1 MTTTEVKL
9 TARQKAA
16 KAAVEELKVK
26 FDQAVLGLES
36 EDKWVEYIETVAQ
49 FGSQYSWGNQLLIL
63 IGGHIRGFKPTLVKS
78 FGAWELL
85 AKHEPGCPG
94 KPKKVKGKKQ
104 EKCGCDLN
112 LPQRPEGLDKD
123 AEFGL
128 PIWRPFKRKLSKEEC
143 DRREKED
150 GKKIARDEK
159 GRSLHAQLVGWGI
172 ARVFDVSQLKRP
184 HEVEVPEPLSV
195 HRRVRRHTTAGQ
207 PVLLTGEDTTGALND
222 VIALL
227 QAEGL
232 TVEYVE
238 RHTIDGANGMT
249 NGVWVKVAN
258 DLEPAA
264 QVKTLIHEWA
274 HNLLGHVK
282 PGYNYTEHR
291 GQAETEAES
300 VAHVVC
306 GALGLDTSQ
315 YSAPYVQGWS
325 KGDIRIIEKAA
336 KAVVKT
342 AVHMLTALDPG
353 MAVDEE
359 TEGAEDIEIASLA
372 DVAA

>member
-1 MTTTEVKL
+1 MSETEVKL

-26 FDQAVLGLES
+26 FDEAVLGLEN
-36 EDKWVEYIETVAQ
+36 EDNWVEYIETIAQ
-49 FGSQYSWGNQLLIL
+49 FGSQYSWGNQILLL

-78 FGAWELL
+78 FNAWK
-85 AKHEPGCPG
+85 AIAQHDPAVCQG
-94 KPKKVKGKKQ
+94 KSKKY
-104 EKCGCDLN
+104 CGCDLN
-112 LPQRPEGLDKD
+112 VPQRPEGMDKD

-128 PIWRPFKRKLSKEEC
+128 PIWAPVKRKLSKEEC
-143 DRREKED
+143 DRREKQD
-150 GKKIARDEK
+150 GKRIPRDEK
-159 GRSLHAQLVGWGI
+159 GRSLYPQLVGWRI

-195 HRRVRRHTTAGQ
+195 RRRVRRRTAAGQ
-207 PVLLTGEDTTGALND
+207 PVLLTGEDTTGALDD

-227 QAEGL
+227 KAEGL
-232 TVEYVE
+232 TVEYVD
-238 RHTIDGANGMT
+238 RKTIDHANGMT
-249 NGVWVKVAN
+249 NGVWVKIAN

-264 QVKTLIHEWA
+264 QVKTAIHEWA

-306 GALGLDTSQ
+306 GALGLDTSK

-325 KGDIRIIEKAA
+325 KGDIKVIEKAA

-342 AVHMLTALDPG
+342 AVHMLTALDPSMG
-353 MAVDEE
+353 VDEE
-359 TEGAEDIEIASLA
+359 TEGSEDIELASLA